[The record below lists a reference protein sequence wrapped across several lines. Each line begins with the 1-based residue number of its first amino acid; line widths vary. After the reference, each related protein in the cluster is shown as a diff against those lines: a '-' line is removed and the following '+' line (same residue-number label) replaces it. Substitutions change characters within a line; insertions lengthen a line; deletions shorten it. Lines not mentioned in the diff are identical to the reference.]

1 MRIVLLGDS
10 HLARIQRELPR
21 IGEVVV
27 NSAVGG
33 ATVLD
38 LQAQADRT
46 ALSGSDTVIVSVGT
60 NDAAPWNHVPRG
72 DFRLALGRFVRS
84 YPAGTWVIMT
94 PPGVGESRLGAGG
107 RTNAALAGY
116 RAAAKS
122 VAESHATRLLD
133 TSSLLAPLGPRAFAR
148 DGLHLSGAAYR
159 LLLPALATMG
169 M

>member
-27 NSAVGG
+27 NSAAGG

-38 LQAQADRT
+38 LEAQADRT

-60 NDAAPWNHVPRG
+60 NDAASWNHVPRG

-94 PPGVGESRLGAGG
+94 PPGVDESRLVAGG
-107 RTNAALAGY
+107 RTNAAVADY
-116 RAAAKS
+116 RAAATS
-122 VAESHATRLLD
+122 VAGSHAKRLLD
-133 TSSLLAPLGPRAFAR
+133 TTSLLAPRGPGAFAR

-159 LLLPALATMG
+159 LLLPALATVG